1 MTQSVQSARA
11 AGRVSLAVFLSRIL
25 GLVRDQVFAKLF
37 GVGLY
42 NDAWLV
48 AFRIPN
54 LLRDLFAEGAL
65 SSAFVP
71 TFTNFLH
78 KKGKSEAWL
87 LANLVLCWM
96 IIILGGLTLV
106 FLIFSEY
113 FVYLLAAG
121 FADSPEKLEVTSVL
135 LKILSPFLM
144 LIGMASVAM
153 GILNTM
159 NYFFIPSLAPA
170 IFNVM
175 VILSGF
181 FLVPQFEEWGLVPI
195 YAMAVGA
202 VAGGFLQCCMQVPF
216 LWKLGYRFQFKVRLN
231 HEGIRKIISLL
242 APAVVGVGAVQL
254 NILVNTQIASF
265 LQENG
270 PVSWLSYAFRILYLP
285 IGLFGLAM
293 GVVNLRE
300 VSKFAA
306 LEDWEEVKKTV
317 ANSIKLVALMSIPSM
332 VGLIILAVPIVRV
345 LFERGNFT
353 SSDTEHTAYALIFY
367 ALGLFTYS
375 CNKIYIPTFYAL
387 EDTRTPVRI
396 SLIAVGTNLIVNLI
410 LVFAILP
417 LEYRYVG
424 LAFGTTLSISL
435 SNILLMRGLKH
446 RLGSFERY
454 RVPPMI
460 IKLMVA
466 AVFMG
471 IVVYGLDQFFNR
483 MWQEKEF
490 MQELVSLISCI
501 AVGIIAYFSCCGLLR
516 VREISYFFKLIRR

>member
-87 LANLVLCWM
+87 LANLVLCWI

-175 VILSGF
+175 VILAGF

-242 APAVVGVGAVQL
+242 APAIVGVGAVQL
-254 NILVNTQIASF
+254 NILVNTQIAS
-265 LQENG
+265 L
-270 PVSWLSYAFRILYLP
+270 LSKSC
-285 IGLFGLAM
+285 
-293 GVVNLRE
+293 GV
-300 VSKFAA
+300 
-306 LEDWEEVKKTV
+306 
-317 ANSIKLVALMSIPSM
+317 
-332 VGLIILAVPIVRV
+332 
-345 LFERGNFT
+345 
-353 SSDTEHTAYALIFY
+353 
-367 ALGLFTYS
+367 
-375 CNKIYIPTFYAL
+375 
-387 EDTRTPVRI
+387 
-396 SLIAVGTNLIVNLI
+396 
-410 LVFAILP
+410 
-417 LEYRYVG
+417 
-424 LAFGTTLSISL
+424 
-435 SNILLMRGLKH
+435 
-446 RLGSFERY
+446 
-454 RVPPMI
+454 
-460 IKLMVA
+460 
-466 AVFMG
+466 
-471 IVVYGLDQFFNR
+471 
-483 MWQEKEF
+483 
-490 MQELVSLISCI
+490 
-501 AVGIIAYFSCCGLLR
+501 
-516 VREISYFFKLIRR
+516 